1 MLYVYDYDIADLEIT
16 YRELCKILAYLS
28 PYDTLGSLHI
38 PLTSKTNLYVCG

>member
-1 MLYVYDYDIADLEIT
+1 MLYVYDYDIADLEIIVK
-16 YRELCKILAYLS
+16 LCKILAYLS